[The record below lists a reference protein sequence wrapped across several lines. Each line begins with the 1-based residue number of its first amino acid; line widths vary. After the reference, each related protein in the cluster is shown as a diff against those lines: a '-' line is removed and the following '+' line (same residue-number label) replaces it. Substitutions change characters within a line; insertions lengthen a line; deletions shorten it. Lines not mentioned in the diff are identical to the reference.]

1 MFLYFFQFS
10 NTSNSVSF
18 QANFFFSKFLSFF
31 LGLFAFPLSLPSSDC
46 FFPVQF
52 NRGSCTTSFKE
63 KLWMNYFNFFVH
75 KSCSLSKKKFSS
87 NFSFVSNPP
96 KNHSLLSGQL
106 GQISKVFTLCT
117 FSWRSIDVFRKTF
130 CSKDV
135 CPKDVYSHRCT
146 VIFKFF

>member
-1 MFLYFFQFS
+1 LFLYFFQFF
-10 NTSNSVSF
+10 NTSNSFSF
-18 QANFFFSKFLSFF
+18 QADFLFFLFSKFLYFF

-52 NRGSCTTSFKE
+52 NRGSCTTSFQE
-63 KLWMNYFNFFVH
+63 KLWMNYFNFFGH

-106 GQISKVFTLCT
+106 GQISKVFTLGAGAT
-117 FSWRSIDVFRKTF
+117 FDWLFFDN
-130 CSKDV
+130 SK
-135 CPKDVYSHRCT
+135 
-146 VIFKFF
+146 VINFDD